1 MLYDLNVAWSATQE
15 PQELQ
20 RTISFLSELGYDTVA
35 LNHNV
40 NVPLPAKI
48 INPIPLEQPFPLPK
62 KTTLLRRCTLHF
74 ADPSQNYRLPEL
86 ARAYDILALRP
97 TTEKAYLAA
106 CTALS
111 ENSIISLDLAQRFP
125 FHFRPKQ
132 VMTAVNRGIFFELCY
147 SPAAVGDSSS
157 RRNVINN
164 VLGLLRAS
172 CGRGLIVSSQAKNAL
187 GLRAPADVVNLLCV
201 WGMGREKALESLDVN
216 PRAVV
221 VNEGIKRTG
230 FRGVINVIDGGEL
243 PKNETKENEKGV
255 IKGPQGG
262 EKTDKT
268 NKNKRKVEE
277 KESNSDGTPTISKRK
292 AKKMRLE
299 ALKANKTTVTTAQEP
314 DSANS
319 LPQSNTSGDTT
330 PNTNG

>member
-1 MLYDLNVAWSATQE
+1 MLYDLNVAWSATQQ

-40 NVPLPAKI
+40 NVPLPTKI
-48 INPIPLEQPFPLPK
+48 TNPIPLVQPFPLPK
-62 KTTLLRRCTLHF
+62 KTTLLRRCTLSF

-86 ARAYDILALRP
+86 ARTYDILALRP

-111 ENSIISLDLAQRFP
+111 ENSIISLDLTQRFP

-147 SPAAVGDSSS
+147 SSAAVGDSSA

-164 VLGLLRAS
+164 VLSLLRAS
-172 CGRGLIVSSQAKNAL
+172 CGRGLIVSSQAGNAL

-201 WGMGREKALESLDVN
+201 WGMGREKALESLGVN

-230 FRGVINVIDGGEL
+230 FRGVINVINGGET
-243 PKNETKENEKGV
+243 PKNETKEKEKGAA
-255 IKGPQGG
+255 KGLQAGV
-262 EKTDKT
+262 KA
-268 NKNKRKVEE
+268 NNNKRKVEE
-277 KESNSDGTPTISKRK
+277 KDLDQDGAPTISKRK

-299 ALKANKTTVTTAQEP
+299 ALKASKGTLPSAQESEP
-314 DSANS
+314 AAS
-319 LPQSNTSGDTT
+319 LAQPNISGDAAPTT
-330 PNTNG
+330 K